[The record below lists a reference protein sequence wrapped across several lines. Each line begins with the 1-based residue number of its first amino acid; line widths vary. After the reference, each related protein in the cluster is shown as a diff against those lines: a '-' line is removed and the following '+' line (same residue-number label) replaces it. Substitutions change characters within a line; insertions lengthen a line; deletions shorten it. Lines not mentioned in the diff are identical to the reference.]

1 MVAKVIWKMAL
12 FSLSIFVLLLTM
24 GYGQGDYTPTENWAL
39 FSGQAK
45 VAQPGARTGSFK
57 SVTPAPAPDKTIWDT
72 IRDTTDKWMGGGNMM
87 STGQRAG
94 DKSELEKL
102 QSRNRSVSTMSTQ
115 GLY

>member
-57 SVTPAPAPDKTIWDT
+57 SVTPAPAPDTTIWDT
-72 IRDTTDKWMGGGNMM
+72 IRGNMM

>member
-12 FSLSIFVLLLTM
+12 FSLSIFLLLLTM

-45 VAQPGARTGSFK
+45 VAQPGARTGSFR
-57 SVTPAPAPDKTIWDT
+57 SVTPAAAPDKTIWDT

-87 STGQRAG
+87 RTDERAG
-94 DKSELEKL
+94 NKSELEKL
-102 QSRNRSVSTMSTQ
+102 RSRNRPVSTMGTQ
-115 GLY
+115 GPY